1 MAGLYWFTIFRDL
14 RNIVVYGRG
23 GHAMSLSK
31 EASLLQAIEP
41 ALRSLAEGAS
51 AACDGVLSRVWLA
64 GPGDLCEQCPMRPE
78 CLDRRRCLH
87 LVASAGSTTRVDGP
101 FRRIPIGARLVGR
114 IPETRQALIARD
126 DLAALGVAEASWLGI
141 HRVRSFGAWPL
152 AYGQDCIGVLA
163 LFSRATLEGRELA
176 AVEHAVRLGALAL
189 GNLRA
194 FRELAAERNRLAAR
208 NARLR
213 GGEPLPEDLAGPTP
227 GALAPASSSAAA
239 AAARL
244 PVPPPPPEPQDLTT
258 LAEVQRRAIERAL
271 RHTGGRVSGPRGAAV
286 ILGLKPTT
294 LESKMKRLGV
304 KRPRR

>member
-1 MAGLYWFTIFRDL
+1 M
-14 RNIVVYGRG
+14 NP
-23 GHAMSLSK
+23 SK
-31 EASLLQAIEP
+31 EATLLQAIEP

-51 AACDGVLSRVWLA
+51 AACDGVLSRAWLV

-78 CLDRRRCLH
+78 CPERRRCLH

-126 DLAALGVAEASWLGI
+126 DLATLGVAEASWLGI

-152 AYGQDCIGVLA
+152 VYGQDCIGVLA

-194 FRELAAERNRLAAR
+194 FRDLAAERNRLAAR

-213 GGEPLPEDLAGPTP
+213 GGEPLPEDLGEP
-227 GALAPASSSAAA
+227 PA
-239 AAARL
+239 
-244 PVPPPPPEPQDLTT
+244 LTT

-271 RHTGGRVSGPRGAAV
+271 QHTGGRVSGPKGAAV

-304 KRPRR
+304 KKPRR